1 MELVPP
7 FAQRLARLLEHR
19 GTPPEAVA
27 AAADVPDRS
36 LDAVLAGAEPDPALL
51 RRLAPALGLHAA
63 DLLVA
68 AGQALPADL
77 APARLTGPWRVN
89 HLVHRGRRGV
99 AETLRRIEAMPDR
112 RAAHP
117 EPWTPRARVPVP
129 GEVIHRLL
137 DNRNVRIDMAALMHA
152 GGPYLSTS
160 TYGMALGGRTHL
172 EQSLVDAFAWLLGIA
187 PGDLVALAG
196 VEPSTRSRWPPY
208 GEPVPGLAELA
219 WAARR
224 LDDEQLEQLLFE
236 RT

>member
-19 GTPPEAVA
+19 GTPPEALA
-27 AAADVPDRS
+27 AAAGVPPAA
-36 LDAVLAGAEPDPALL
+36 LDAVLAGAGPDPALL
-51 RRLAPALGLHAA
+51 RRIAPALGLHAA

-68 AGQALPADL
+68 AGQALPDDL

-99 AETLRRIEAMPDR
+99 AELLRRIEALPDR
-112 RAAHP
+112 RTPHP

-137 DNRNVRIDMAALMHA
+137 ENRNIRVDMATLMDA

-160 TYGMALGGRTHL
+160 TYAMALGGRTHL

-196 VEPSTRSRWPPY
+196 VEPSARSQWPPE
-208 GEPVPGLAELA
+208 GEPVEGLAELA

-224 LDDEQLEQLLFE
+224 LDDEQLERLLFD
-236 RT
+236 RD